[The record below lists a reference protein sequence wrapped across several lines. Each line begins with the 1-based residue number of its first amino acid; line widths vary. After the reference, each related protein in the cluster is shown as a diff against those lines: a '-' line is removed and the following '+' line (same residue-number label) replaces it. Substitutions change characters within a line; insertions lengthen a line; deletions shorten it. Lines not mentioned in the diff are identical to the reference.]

1 MKQQRRVP
9 ARVVKIV
16 EPNEAGDSPN
26 EPTLIHPG
34 TMMNQAFPPGAQA
47 ALTRLG
53 ERMAVIEAERGQF
66 LAGFLAG
73 VGIDV
78 ATTRVEVDVQQTP
91 GGPRWIYTVLPQE
104 SNGTS

>member
-16 EPNEAGDSPN
+16 EPNEAGDSPA
-26 EPTLIHPG
+26 EPTRLRPG
-34 TMMNQAFPPGAQA
+34 TTITPFPPGAQA

-91 GGPRWIYTVLPQE
+91 AGAQWTYTVLPQE